1 MTAKLD
7 LSNPKHVALQEFLEK
22 WDRQTNSALKGRAR
36 LDQTLAAVEVMID
49 PIYAAPGESLK
60 EVAEDYV
67 LTTWPKKY
75 KR

>member
-1 MTAKLD
+1 M
-7 LSNPKHVALQEFLEK
+7 ALQEFLEK
-22 WDRQTNSALKGRAR
+22 WDRQTNNALKGRAR
-36 LDQTLAAVEVMID
+36 LDRTLAVVEVMID

-67 LTTWPKKY
+67 LTTRPKKY

>member
-1 MTAKLD
+1 M
-7 LSNPKHVALQEFLEK
+7 ALQEFLEK
-22 WDRQTNSALKGRAR
+22 WDRQTNNALKGRAR
-36 LDQTLAAVEVMID
+36 LDQTLAAVGVMID
-49 PIYAAPGESLK
+49 PFYAAPGESLK

>member
-1 MTAKLD
+1 M
-7 LSNPKHVALQEFLEK
+7 ALQEFLEK
-22 WDRQTNSALKGRAR
+22 WDRQTNNALKGRAR